1 MANGSVNIHPSD
13 FFAVCLDTPF
23 ASWKANI
30 WKELEKKIRKELANT
45 IKLHNELFGQSQLL
59 QEVSLPMSVLV
70 FHCREGQLWVG
81 NPEPCT
87 PR

>member
-30 WKELEKKIRKELANT
+30 WKELEKKNRRN
-45 IKLHNELFGQSQLL
+45 
-59 QEVSLPMSVLV
+59 
-70 FHCREGQLWVG
+70 
-81 NPEPCT
+81 
-87 PR
+87 